1 MVNNPLLKACP
12 NELKLANIYP
22 KYISDI
28 FKPARLLFVFNAA
41 NNASTYMYIHIK
53 LLESQISVEQFWYI
67 TYSFCCLSYL
77 KKIHIL
83 LSLWQ
88 SNKDVFSFFYRSA
101 NLPHQCLL
109 SLFRFFLT
117 KIAVSRQLGKWS
129 MGQWIFS
136 LPRTFEREKLSW
148 VCSLQKL

>member
-1 MVNNPLLKACP
+1 MANNPLLKACP

-22 KYISDI
+22 KYKSDI

-77 KKIHIL
+77 KKYTY
-83 LSLWQ
+83 
-88 SNKDVFSFFYRSA
+88 FYRYGKAIKMYFHFSTA
-101 NLPHQCLL
+101 VLIYRTNGPSSKFISFLPYKNRRVP
-109 SLFRFFLT
+109 SIR
-117 KIAVSRQLGKWS
+117 
-129 MGQWIFS
+129 
-136 LPRTFEREKLSW
+136 
-148 VCSLQKL
+148 